1 MVTWLRRLPPLLPPT
16 ALRHD
21 MKSNKANTASS
32 PHTARRGIEVEPIC
46 LSGYQVTIAGE
57 SNYG

>member
-46 LSGYQVTIAGE
+46 LSGVHTELEA
-57 SNYG
+57 